1 MNNTTDN
8 REYSLPTSSTN
19 DRKTLEQMRRG
30 LQQEIDGL
38 KEQLAGKRQQKSAL
52 DKHLGYDKEW
62 GT

>member
-1 MNNTTDN
+1 MSNTIDN
-8 REYSLPTSSTN
+8 LSDSKAASI
-19 DRKTLEQMRRG
+19 DRNTLEQMRRG

-62 GT
+62 GS